1 MVPSLSQSCLFSML
15 FYSNFS
21 GLSSFLSLIKR
32 IPVVWC
38 FCNWLFIVLFLI
50 PSLSLLISP
59 VSFSCQYHFMFL
71 HFGFPFE
78 TDVHFLYPYTNS
90 TVHCF
95 FCVMNLHLSPFFCP
109 PVSQAMFI
117 PISISLLGTGFS
129 IYCLHLSSKLL
140 SSFCVS
146 SYCIL
151 YFHCCQ
157 LWFLYFPRTPLL
169 IMFDSYIFHFSY
181 TLGNSYKRNMSF

>member
-95 FCVMNLHLSPFFCP
+95 FCVMNLHLSPFSVHLFLKPCSFQS
-109 PVSQAMFI
+109 VYLYWVLVFQYTV
-117 PISISLLGTGFS
+117 SISLQNCYQVSAYPHTVSCISIVANFGF
-129 IYCLHLSSKLL
+129 C
-140 SSFCVS
+140 
-146 SYCIL
+146 
-151 YFHCCQ
+151 
-157 LWFLYFPRTPLL
+157 
-169 IMFDSYIFHFSY
+169 IFHVPHC
-181 TLGNSYKRNMSF
+181 